1 VIPIEVVAFVMIG
14 FYFSLEN
21 HSLQE
26 NMPLSFQLSL
36 SDEMDSPGKYIHSFN
51 QLLLDTHYLRF
62 TFFNVR
68 GQR

>member
-1 VIPIEVVAFVMIG
+1 MIPIEVVAFVMIC

-26 NMPLSFQLSL
+26 NML

-51 QLLLDTHYLRF
+51 QLLLDTHYLIF